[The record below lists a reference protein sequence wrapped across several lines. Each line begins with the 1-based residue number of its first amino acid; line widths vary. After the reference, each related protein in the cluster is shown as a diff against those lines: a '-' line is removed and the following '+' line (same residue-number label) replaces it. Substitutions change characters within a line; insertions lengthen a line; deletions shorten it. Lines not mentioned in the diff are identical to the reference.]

1 MNRKA
6 LALIASAMFAAAPL
20 FAHDTAACCAGMA
33 GKDMKGAC
41 NATFAN
47 LSLTPT
53 QKSKMEKLAADC
65 EKGGC
70 NEKTMAKMEKGART
84 ILNKEQF
91 AAWKAACTGHSA
103 HGSQKTQS

>member
-6 LALIASAMFAAAPL
+6 LALIATVMFAASPL
-20 FAHDTAACCAGMA
+20 FAHDQAACCAAMA
-33 GKDMKGAC
+33 GKEMKGAC

-47 LSLTPT
+47 LNLDAA
-53 QKSKMEKLAADC
+53 QKTKMEKLAAEC

-70 NEKTMAKMEKGART
+70 NEKSMARMEKSART

-91 AAWKAACTGHSA
+91 AAWKAACTGKHA
-103 HGSQKTQS
+103 EKTQS